1 MIERNGPGESL
12 IILINLNTQE
22 QGRTMNFSPSPEM
35 QEFLRQV
42 RKFIDNEVL
51 PLERDLRAMSW
62 SEIAARLEPMR
73 QQNKDRGWWL
83 PQIEKAYGGMGL
95 SIVEHGLLCAE
106 IGRTPFGMYLLNA
119 QAPDAG
125 NMEILIQY
133 GTEAQKQRFLQPL
146 LEGKIRSS
154 FSMTEP
160 EHAGSNPVYMSTR
173 AVKDGEEWVI
183 NGHKWFSS
191 AADGADFLIVMAI
204 TNTAADANLHSR
216 ASMILV
222 PSDTPGYSLAR
233 NISVMG
239 HAGDGYTG
247 HAEVYYDDVR
257 VPLSNTLG
265 GEGQG
270 FAIAQDRLGPGRIH
284 HCMRWMGICE
294 RCFEI
299 MCQHVVTRELAPG
312 VTLGTKQFVQGWIAE
327 SRAEINAARL
337 MVLDAAWKIDTL
349 GKAQARTEISLIKF
363 FCTNV
368 LNKVIDRALQSLG
381 AAGMTDDFPI
391 AGYYRSERAAR
402 IYDGADEVHKI
413 SAAKQIL
420 KQYS

>member
-1 MIERNGPGESL
+1 
-12 IILINLNTQE
+12 
-22 QGRTMNFSPSPEM
+22 MNFTPSTEM
-35 QEFLRQV
+35 QEFLRQLN
-42 RKFIDNEVL
+42 KYIDKEVIPREQELKGL
-51 PLERDLRAMSW
+51 PWREVAPKLA
-62 SEIAARLEPMR
+62 PMR
-73 QQNKDRGWWL
+73 QENKDRGWWL
-83 PQIEKAYGGMGL
+83 PQIEKEHGGMGL
-95 SIVEHGLLCAE
+95 SVVEHGLVCAE

-125 NMEILIQY
+125 NMEILIQH
-133 GTEAQKQRFLQPL
+133 GTETQKQRFLEPL
-146 LEGKIRSS
+146 LAGETRSS

-160 EHAGSNPVYMSTR
+160 EHAGSNPVYMSTK
-173 AVKDGEEWVI
+173 AVKDGDEWVI

-191 AADGADFLIVMAI
+191 AADGAAFLIVMAV
-204 TNTAADANLHSR
+204 TDTSPDANLHSR

-222 PSDTPGYSLAR
+222 PSDTDGVKLER

-239 HAGDGYTG
+239 HAGDGYGG
-247 HAEVYYDDVR
+247 HAEIYYDDVR
-257 VPLSNTLG
+257 VPVSNTLG
-265 GEGQG
+265 GVGHG
-270 FAIAQDRLGPGRIH
+270 FTIAQDRLGPGRIH

-294 RCFEI
+294 RCFDI
-299 MCQHVVTRELAPG
+299 MCKHVASRELAPG
-312 VTLGTKQFVQGWIAE
+312 RTLGSRQFVQGWIAE

-363 FCTNV
+363 FCANV
-368 LNKVIDRALQSLG
+368 LNNVIDRALQSLG

-391 AGYYRSERAAR
+391 SGYYRSERAAR

-420 KQYS
+420 KQYL

>member
-1 MIERNGPGESL
+1 
-12 IILINLNTQE
+12 
-22 QGRTMNFSPSPEM
+22 MNFTPSTEM
-35 QEFLRQV
+35 QEFLRQLN
-42 RKFIDNEVL
+42 KYIDKEVIPREQELKGL
-51 PLERDLRAMSW
+51 PWREVAPKLA
-62 SEIAARLEPMR
+62 PMR
-73 QQNKDRGWWL
+73 QENKDRGWWL
-83 PQIEKAYGGMGL
+83 PQIEKEHGGMGL
-95 SIVEHGLLCAE
+95 SVVEHGLVCAE

-125 NMEILIQY
+125 NMEILIQH
-133 GTEAQKQRFLQPL
+133 GTEAQKQRFLEPL
-146 LEGKIRSS
+146 LAGETRSS

-160 EHAGSNPVYMSTR
+160 EHAGSNPVYMSTK
-173 AVKDGEEWVI
+173 AVKDGDEWVI

-191 AADGADFLIVMAI
+191 AADGAAFLIVMAV
-204 TNTAADANLHSR
+204 TDTSPDANLHSR

-222 PSDTPGYSLAR
+222 PSDTDGVKLER

-239 HAGDGYTG
+239 HAGDGYGG
-247 HAEVYYDDVR
+247 HAEIYYDDVR
-257 VPLSNTLG
+257 VPVSNTLG
-265 GEGQG
+265 GVGHG
-270 FAIAQDRLGPGRIH
+270 FTIAQDRLGPGRIH

-294 RCFEI
+294 RCFDI
-299 MCQHVVTRELAPG
+299 MCKRVASRELAPG
-312 VTLGTKQFVQGWIAE
+312 RTLGSRQFVQGWIAE

-363 FCTNV
+363 FCANV
-368 LNKVIDRALQSLG
+368 LNNVIDRALQSLG

-391 AGYYRSERAAR
+391 SGYYRSERAAR

-420 KQYS
+420 KQYL

>member
-1 MIERNGPGESL
+1 
-12 IILINLNTQE
+12 
-22 QGRTMNFSPSPEM
+22 MNFTPSTEM
-35 QEFLRQV
+35 QEFLRQLN
-42 RKFIDNEVL
+42 KYIDKEVIPREQELKGL
-51 PLERDLRAMSW
+51 PWREVAPKLA
-62 SEIAARLEPMR
+62 PMR
-73 QQNKDRGWWL
+73 QENKDRGWWL
-83 PQIEKAYGGMGL
+83 PQIEKEHGGMGL
-95 SIVEHGLLCAE
+95 SVVEHGLVCAE

-125 NMEILIQY
+125 NMEILIQH
-133 GTEAQKQRFLQPL
+133 GTEAQKQRFLEPL
-146 LEGKIRSS
+146 LAGETRSS

-160 EHAGSNPVYMSTR
+160 EHAGSNPVYMSTK
-173 AVKDGEEWVI
+173 AVKDGDEWVI

-191 AADGADFLIVMAI
+191 AADGAAFLIVMAV
-204 TNTAADANLHSR
+204 TDTSPDANLHSR

-222 PSDTPGYSLAR
+222 PSDTDGVKLER

-239 HAGDGYTG
+239 HAGDGYGG
-247 HAEVYYDDVR
+247 HAEIYYDDVR
-257 VPLSNTLG
+257 VPVSNTLG
-265 GEGQG
+265 GVGHG
-270 FAIAQDRLGPGRIH
+270 FTIAQDRLGPGRIH

-294 RCFEI
+294 RCFDI
-299 MCQHVVTRELAPG
+299 MCKHVASRELAPG
-312 VTLGTKQFVQGWIAE
+312 RTLGSRQFVQGWIAE

-363 FCTNV
+363 FCANV
-368 LNKVIDRALQSLG
+368 LNNVIDRALQSLG

-391 AGYYRSERAAR
+391 SGYYRSERAAR

-420 KQYS
+420 KQYL

>member
-1 MIERNGPGESL
+1 
-12 IILINLNTQE
+12 
-22 QGRTMNFSPSPEM
+22 MNFTPSTEM
-35 QEFLRQV
+35 QEFLRQLH
-42 RKFIDNEVL
+42 KYIDKEVIPREQELKGL
-51 PLERDLRAMSW
+51 PWREVAPKLA
-62 SEIAARLEPMR
+62 PMR
-73 QQNKDRGWWL
+73 QENKDRGWWL
-83 PQIEKAYGGMGL
+83 PQIEKEHGGMGL
-95 SIVEHGLLCAE
+95 SVVEHGLVCAE

-125 NMEILIQY
+125 NMEILIQH
-133 GTEAQKQRFLQPL
+133 GTEAQKQRFLEPL
-146 LEGKIRSS
+146 LAGETRSS

-160 EHAGSNPVYMSTR
+160 EHAGSNPVYMSTK
-173 AVKDGEEWVI
+173 AVKDGDEWVI

-191 AADGADFLIVMAI
+191 AADGAAFLIVMAV
-204 TNTAADANLHSR
+204 TDTSPDANLHSR

-222 PSDTPGYSLAR
+222 PSDTDGVKLER

-239 HAGDGYTG
+239 HAGDGYGG
-247 HAEVYYDDVR
+247 HAEIYYDDVR
-257 VPLSNTLG
+257 VPVSNTLG
-265 GEGQG
+265 GVGHG
-270 FAIAQDRLGPGRIH
+270 FTIAQDRLGPGRIH

-294 RCFEI
+294 RCFDI
-299 MCQHVVTRELAPG
+299 MCKHVASRELAPG
-312 VTLGTKQFVQGWIAE
+312 RTLGSRQFVQGWIAE

-363 FCTNV
+363 FCANV
-368 LNKVIDRALQSLG
+368 LNNVIDRALQSLG

-391 AGYYRSERAAR
+391 SGYYRSERAAR

-420 KQYS
+420 KQYL